1 MTVNK
6 LSLHRNQQVE
16 VTPDRLILTVVGSEL
31 AHARF
36 ATAYGWLGYGLREVR
51 SPADIR
57 RIPAAGVLLQ
67 GGPDIQPS
75 LYDQEIRYARG
86 MVPERDSLEFQLL
99 QRAHDTGMA
108 VLGVCRGMQM
118 LNAFYGGDLFQDL
131 FLDEATG
138 MSHWGVPHRLNSKS
152 QLGKGKHLVNS
163 WHHQAV
169 HKVAPGFRV
178 TAFSVDG
185 IVEMI
190 DDSYLRLGVQWH
202 PESDRG
208 SLSEEIFLEHTRRI
222 RKAVENDRRRHGR

>member
-1 MTVNK
+1 MSK
-6 LSLHRNQQVE
+6 MISLRRE
-16 VTPDRLILTVVGSEL
+16 PEAEMTPDRVILTVMGSGV
-31 AHARF
+31 AHSRF

-67 GGPDIQPS
+67 GGPDIQPE
-75 LYDQEIRYARG
+75 LYSQELRYARG

-131 FLDEATG
+131 LLDQATNL
-138 MSHWGVPHRLNSKS
+138 SHWGVPHRLQSRTS
-152 QLGKGKHLVNS
+152 LAKGKHWVNS
-163 WHHQAV
+163 WHHQGV
-169 HKVAPGFRV
+169 QKVASGFRV
-178 TAFSVDG
+178 GAVSDDL

-190 DDSYLRLGVQWH
+190 DDGHLRLGVQWH
-202 PESDRG
+202 PEADRG
-208 SLSEEIFLEHTRRI
+208 TLSEQIFLEHVRRI
-222 RKAVENDRRRHGR
+222 RQAVENDRRKFRK

>member
-1 MTVNK
+1 MSEQTLK
-6 LSLHRNQQVE
+6 LRREQDSH
-16 VTPDRLILTVVGSEL
+16 TPDRLILTVVGSEV
-31 AHARF
+31 AYQNF
-36 ATAYGWLGYGLREVR
+36 KVAYGWLGYGLREVR

-75 LYDQEIRYARG
+75 LYDQEVRFARNL
-86 MVPERDSLEFQLL
+86 VPERDSLEFQLL

-118 LNAFYGGDLFQDL
+118 LNAFYGGDLYQDIHQE
-131 FLDEATG
+131 EATKL
-138 MSHWGVPHRLNSKS
+138 SHVGVLHRLHSRWPV
-152 QLGKGKHLVNS
+152 LKGTRWVNS

-169 HKVAPGFRV
+169 RKVAKGFNPL
-178 TAFSVDG
+178 AISEDG

-190 DDSYLRLGVQWH
+190 DDGKLRLGVQWH

-208 SLSEEIFLEHTRRI
+208 TISEAIFEEHVKRI
-222 RKAVENDRRRHGR
+222 QAAVEKDRKRHR

>member
-1 MTVNK
+1 MSNS
-6 LSLHRNQQVE
+6 LSLQRKSAQE
-16 VTPDRLILTVVGSEL
+16 VTPDRLILTVAGTGL
-31 AHARF
+31 AHSRF
-36 ATAYGWLGYGLREVR
+36 EIAYGWLGYGLREVR

-75 LYDQEIRYARG
+75 LYGQESRHAKG
-86 MVPERDSLEFQLL
+86 VVPERDSLEFQLL

-131 FLDEATG
+131 ILDEATNLP
-138 MSHWGVPHRLNSKS
+138 HWGVPHQLRSMS
-152 QLGKGKHLVNS
+152 SLGKGKRWVNS

-169 HKVAPGFRV
+169 RRTAPVFRV
-178 TAFSVDG
+178 TAVSPDG
-185 IVEMI
+185 VAEMI

-202 PESDRG
+202 PEADQG
-208 SLSEEIFLEHTRRI
+208 SLSEEVFLEHILRI
-222 RKAVENDRRRHGR
+222 QKAVEKDRRKNRA